1 MDPGLELALNSSLI
15 RMRQSILI
23 ATLCVA
29 LFAPSE
35 AAAQLGNITG
45 VLRDAGTNAQ
55 IGGGVQAYRADGEP
69 AQITGIFGAGP
80 TTPYQI
86 IGLLPGT
93 YFLKATSTGY
103 VTELHGD
110 IACVAIDCPVTIATP
125 VVVAAGAT
133 VTTDFTLSHGGGFTG
148 TVRSA
153 SNNQTLPDVQVQV
166 YNASTSFVKGVVTDF
181 SGNYTVDEL
190 PPGTYF
196 ARTTTTPGISVQ
208 NVLHEL
214 YGGLPC
220 PPNVNPT
227 DPTALF
233 RPDSACRIASGTPIA
248 VTDGAS
254 TSGIDFSLDPSGT
267 ITGAVV
273 ADGTSAPLA
282 GVSVVV
288 FRGDVEIARTE
299 TTNGGLY
306 IFAGLSPGSYRVRTA
321 LTQGNYVNEW
331 SNGVCVG
338 CADVPGAV
346 TVGPGALV
354 DGINFSLA
362 PGGTITGTI
371 TCQFLVPNEWL
382 RIPVI
387 YAYNASGVL
396 VRNTEIDSLESC
408 LGLSAPTLT
417 HSYALEGLPP
427 GQYYLLARDVPAN
440 AIGIRPTGGLFI
452 DVLYGD
458 IVCMTVDCDV
468 RRGVPVSVTSG
479 GTTTGI
485 DFTARQGASSSSVV
499 AFTPPLH
506 VYDARGVELVSSVRL
521 GLGFSPIQLIV
532 GLPPGTYFAKYG
544 AALHGGV
551 VCVECPPTSGTPI
564 VIHSGDS
571 SFPLDFGPTPFGHV
585 VSGVVRDEAGAAP
598 LSTITVEAFTNAGRL
613 AASAITD
620 LTGHYSIPAVQPGTY
635 FLRTRNDRGFVD
647 EIYPN
652 VSCASCDVRSGT
664 PVVVGAVDITGI
676 DFTLATGGVVSG
688 AVTDAAG
695 LAVGN
700 VPVSLFSGSGAPAGR
715 IVASPAGLFRLT
727 LPAGSYRARAEASAS
742 HGAEIFSEQPCT
754 GTACDVTAGTPIA
767 VTAGAITPNINFT
780 LAGCTAMTL
789 SPPLLASGATG
800 HSYRQVFS
808 TSGGAGPYVYRVTEG
823 VLPLGLTLGASSGV
837 LEGTPT
843 VSGRHAFTVGVLD
856 ANGCAAARAF
866 TLDVQGCAFT
876 LSPSSAT
883 MPAAGGDITV
893 GIADVC
899 GPQTVTGLT
908 FVSVQSNTVGQ
919 VVLNV
924 AANTGAAARTNDIT
938 IGRRVF
944 TVRQA
949 GVASQPPFGTLDAP
963 ADGARVSGSIA
974 VGGWALDDLE
984 VSRVQIFR
992 DPVGGEP
999 VAQVFLGTAVFV
1011 AGARPD
1017 VAQAYPTYPLN
1028 NRAGLGLP
1036 DSDQH
1041 AARIRATARS
1051 ASMRMRTTRKEPA
1064 TLLGAKDDRGPTTR
1078 PRRCRS
1084 GPIDT
1089 PAQGETIAG
1098 SAYLNWGWAL
1108 TPQPKIIPFD
1118 GSTIHVLVDGV
1129 PMGSPIYNL
1138 FRSDVSG
1145 LFPGLANS
1153 GGPVGYRVLD
1163 TTALAEG
1170 QHTIAWIV
1178 SDSVGAA
1185 TGIGSRYFS
1194 VANSADAQG
1203 MALTSAGAKAEPPDD
1218 PSGVEADSVGATD
1231 CRDCWAGPR
1240 PPRGEP
1246 RPVASGRGADSRS
1259 ARRRARASPAG
1270 ERRGQAHGDT
1280 ARARAPRTEAER
1292 DGDVVRW

>member
-220 PPNVNPT
+220 PPNVDPT

-233 RPDSACRIASGTPIA
+233 RPDSACRIASGTPIT

-1028 NRAGLGLP
+1028 NRAGWGFLILTNMLP
-1036 DSDQH
+1036 ESGQRHVPHLCVCGRRGRIPRD
-1041 AARIRATARS
+1041 ARC
-1051 ASMRMRTTRKEPA
+1051 E
-1064 TLLGAKDDRGPTTR
+1064 DDRGPKR
-1078 PRRCRS
+1078 DRDASVRR
-1084 GPIDT
+1084 D
-1089 PAQGETIAG
+1089 
-1098 SAYLNWGWAL
+1098 
-1108 TPQPKIIPFD
+1108 
-1118 GSTIHVLVDGV
+1118 
-1129 PMGSPIYNL
+1129 
-1138 FRSDVSG
+1138 
-1145 LFPGLANS
+1145 
-1153 GGPVGYRVLD
+1153 
-1163 TTALAEG
+1163 
-1170 QHTIAWIV
+1170 
-1178 SDSVGAA
+1178 
-1185 TGIGSRYFS
+1185 
-1194 VANSADAQG
+1194 
-1203 MALTSAGAKAEPPDD
+1203 
-1218 PSGVEADSVGATD
+1218 
-1231 CRDCWAGPR
+1231 
-1240 PPRGEP
+1240 
-1246 RPVASGRGADSRS
+1246 
-1259 ARRRARASPAG
+1259 
-1270 ERRGQAHGDT
+1270 
-1280 ARARAPRTEAER
+1280 
-1292 DGDVVRW
+1292 